1 MLFFLHHKCSTHFG
15 NNLKDWNRRIWKKMF
30 FLLVFHFPV
39 KLIVTYMNVYN
50 VSSMM
55 DHMES
60 KVMCQIFVKLFLQNH
75 KKKFDDLFDLILL
88 AINSFSWPKKKA
100 GSSTVSKAKI
110 IYSSHRD
117 NIATIKLKKVSHKTY
132 YHKLCTVGWFLFNL
146 TE

>member
-1 MLFFLHHKCSTHFG
+1 
-15 NNLKDWNRRIWKKMF
+15 
-30 FLLVFHFPV
+30 
-39 KLIVTYMNVYN
+39 
-50 VSSMM
+50 M

-60 KVMCQIFVKLFLQNH
+60 KCYVPNFSETLFTNH

-88 AINSFSWPKKKA
+88 AINFFSCPKKKA

-132 YHKLCTVGWFLFNL
+132 YHKLCTVGWLLFNL